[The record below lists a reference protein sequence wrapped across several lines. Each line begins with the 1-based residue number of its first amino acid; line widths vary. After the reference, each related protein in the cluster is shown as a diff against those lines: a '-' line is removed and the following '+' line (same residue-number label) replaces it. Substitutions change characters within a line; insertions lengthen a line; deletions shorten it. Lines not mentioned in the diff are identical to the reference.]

1 MLTSAA
7 SANSQREFKR
17 PANHMT
23 QLHYETN
30 HPVLTGRGP
39 TAPPR
44 PPPASLQET
53 ASTDGHS
60 VRASVP
66 NRPSTDATSVQNLFG
81 CMVLNIELGSRNGRI
96 SRGKRAPTVVF
107 RGEAEKGLER
117 EGAVQASQFPQ
128 PDFSKYM

>member
-1 MLTSAA
+1 MCWSCGTPPSTVSDWLPRQILRAA
-7 SANSQREFKR
+7 DRSRA
-17 PANHMT
+17 
-23 QLHYETN
+23 L
-30 HPVLTGRGP
+30 
-39 TAPPR
+39 PR
-44 PPPASLQET
+44 ATSLQET

-81 CMVLNIELGSRNGRI
+81 CMVLNIEFGSRNGRI